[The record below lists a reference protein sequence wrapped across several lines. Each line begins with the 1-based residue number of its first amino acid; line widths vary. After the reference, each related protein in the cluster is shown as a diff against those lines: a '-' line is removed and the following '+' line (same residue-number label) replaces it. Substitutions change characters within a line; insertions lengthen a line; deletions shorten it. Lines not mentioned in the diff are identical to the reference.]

1 MGKPKGGAREGA
13 GRKPFIPTKEQQEE
27 VKMLVG
33 IGLTHDQVAV
43 VTGIPHATLE
53 RHFKAELKEG
63 LQVANVAVGKSL
75 FNNCLEGNVTA
86 QIWWTKCRMGWQETA
101 RFEHTGA
108 GGGPIKT
115 ENVPPPLD
123 LKGLTTEQ
131 LLKIIEQ
138 TDKK

>member
-53 RHFKAELKEG
+53 RHFKAFDAMQNL
-63 LQVANVAVGKSL
+63 
-75 FNNCLEGNVTA
+75 
-86 QIWWTKCRMGWQETA
+86 R
-101 RFEHTGA
+101 
-108 GGGPIKT
+108 IK
-115 ENVPPPLD
+115 NSSIP
-123 LKGLTTEQ
+123 KGY
-131 LLKIIEQ
+131 II
-138 TDKK
+138 